1 MNRRNFFRAL
11 SAVLSF
17 IGIGATAK
25 SGFTCA
31 GCGSIKTSSVGGGFT
46 RTLEGGRPFW
56 CPDCLHPTER
66 NVDIAKLQRQT
77 VEGMRQRVKYRV
89 ELAQMRTPN
98 YQRLSGGISDLEGFV
113 EWKKEFDKY
122 EEDARQLCRSSGAHE
137 REMWNTFW
145 VKRESWSDFK
155 LWVDHERAVRANWIN
170 L

>member
-66 NVDIAKLQRQT
+66 NVDMAKLQRQT
-77 VEGMRQRVKYRV
+77 VEGMRKR
-89 ELAQMRTPN
+89 
-98 YQRLSGGISDLEGFV
+98 ISEREEEKSRHRAFSDQQ
-113 EWKKEFDKY
+113 WKKFVAEPERRRYAQECERYY
-122 EEDARQLCRSSGAHE
+122 EEFRARGGWE
-137 REMWNTFW
+137 
-145 VKRESWSDFK
+145 KRK
-155 LWVDHERAVRANWIN
+155 AL
-170 L
+170 